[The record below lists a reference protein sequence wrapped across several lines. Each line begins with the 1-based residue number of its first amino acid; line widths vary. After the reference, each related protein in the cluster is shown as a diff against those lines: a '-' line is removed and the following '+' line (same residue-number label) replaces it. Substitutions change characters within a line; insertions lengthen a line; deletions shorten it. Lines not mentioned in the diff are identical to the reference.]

1 MAMTVQK
8 NVPVTESFI
17 PEQQTETQLAEEPAF
32 NLLDLLRIIRVRRKI
47 ILGAAAIVITLVTV
61 IVLEMTPLYTAT
73 AVVMLDQ
80 RKHNLEDTT
89 AVLSGLPSDQAT
101 IQNQVQILTSL
112 SLAGRVVDK
121 LKLTQDPEF
130 NPKIGG
136 LSALIGALN
145 PVNWFGSG
153 KKAQDE
159 AAGLDRERSNVIHRF
174 LDHVTVSPIG
184 LSTAMK
190 VSFESENPEKAAKIA
205 SAIAN
210 AYVED
215 QLEAK
220 FQATQKA
227 TQWLSGRISE
237 LSKQAQMAD
246 AAVQQYKAEHNITM
260 SSIGVSVIEQQI
272 ADINRQLVA
281 ARAELAEKQANYGRL
296 AALAREGRA
305 ADSSQVL
312 SSPLIAT
319 LRGQETQLT
328 SQIANLSSKYGPRHP
343 KMLDLQAQKAN
354 LETKIGEEV
363 QRFVDSARN
372 DMQVSASHVA
382 SLQTSLRQAEDQ
394 GASQNEA
401 NVQLTALQSAATSAR
416 AMYEAFLGRLNQT
429 QGQEGI
435 QTPDAR
441 IISNPEV
448 PQSPSFPKKKL
459 TIGISIPAGLFLG
472 LMLAFLVERLDSG
485 FRTTSEVERLMNV
498 PVLSTI
504 PEVPSP
510 ETNPV
515 NAADLIISRPMS
527 SFAEALRGLQLGL
540 SLSNVDKQPKVI
552 VVTSSVPGEGKTTV
566 AVSLAR
572 IAARGG
578 LRAVVV
584 DGDLRRPSVAAMM
597 GLEDREPGLIEALTD
612 KSALDDCFHQ
622 DSQSDALILPCL
634 NTPASPTDILGSQ
647 AIKRIVETLRQSFDL
662 VVIDSAPLLP
672 VNDTKILSLLSD
684 AVLMVVRWEKTPRD
698 AAANA
703 LRSLLDVRAPVA
715 GIALTRAD
723 NERFR
728 YYSYGYQD
736 YYSYSKYYSE

>member
-1 MAMTVQK
+1 MTVQK

-17 PEQQTETQLAEEPAF
+17 PEPQTETQFAEEPGF

-47 ILGAAAIVITLVTV
+47 ILGTAAVVVTLVTA
-61 IVLEMTPLYTAT
+61 IVMELTPLYRAT

-80 RKHNLEDTT
+80 RKHNLEDTA
-89 AVLSGLPSDQAT
+89 AVLSGLPTDQAT

-112 SLAGRVVDK
+112 GLAGKVVDK
-121 LKLTQDPEF
+121 LKLMEDPEF

-136 LSALIGALN
+136 LGALIGALN
-145 PVNWFGSG
+145 PMNWFGSNS
-153 KKAQDE
+153 KAEDE
-159 AAGLDRERSNVIHRF
+159 ALGFDRERSAVIHRF
-174 LDHVTVSPIG
+174 LGRLSVSPIG

-190 VSFESENPEKAAKIA
+190 VSFQSENPNKAARIA
-205 SAIAN
+205 SGIAN

-227 TQWLSGRISE
+227 TEWLSKRISE
-237 LSKQAQMAD
+237 LSKQAQVAD

-260 SSIGVSVIEQQI
+260 SSTGVSVIEQQI

-296 AALAREGRA
+296 ASLAREGRA

-312 SSPLIAT
+312 ASPLIAN
-319 LRGQETQLT
+319 LRGQEAQLT
-328 SQIANLSSKYGPRHP
+328 NQIANLSSKYGPRHP
-343 KMLDLQAQKAN
+343 KMLDLQAQKQN
-354 LETKIGEEV
+354 LEAKIREEV

-372 DMQVSASHVA
+372 DMRVSASHVA
-382 SLQTSLRQAEDQ
+382 SLQASLKQAEEQ
-394 GASQNEA
+394 GAGQNQA
-401 NVQLTALQSAATSAR
+401 NVQLTALQSAASSAR

-448 PQSPSFPKKKL
+448 PQSPSYPKKKL
-459 TIGISIPAGLFLG
+459 AIGLSIPAGLVLG
-472 LMLAFLVERLDSG
+472 LMLAFLAERLDSG
-485 FRTTSEVERLMNV
+485 FRTTSEVERLMGI
-498 PVLSTI
+498 PVLSTV
-504 PEVPSP
+504 PEVASP
-510 ETNPV
+510 ENKPV
-515 NAADLIISRPMS
+515 NAADLVISRPMS
-527 SFAEALRGLQLGL
+527 SFAESLRGLQLGL
-540 SLSNVDKQPKVI
+540 TLSNVDKQPKVI

-578 LRAVVV
+578 LKAVVV
-584 DGDLRRPSVAAMM
+584 DGDLRRPNVAKMA
-597 GLEDREPGLIEALTD
+597 GSPETDSGLIEALTD
-612 KSALDDCFHQ
+612 KSKLEKCLIKDTK
-622 DSQSDALILPCL
+622 SDAMILPCL
-634 NTPASPTDILGSQ
+634 QTPASPTDVLGSQ
-647 AIKRIVETLRQSFDL
+647 AMKAVVDGLRQSFDL
-662 VVIDSAPLLP
+662 VIIDSAPLLP
-672 VNDTKILSLLSD
+672 VNDTKILSLLAD
-684 AVLMVVRWEKTPRD
+684 AVLLVVRWEKTPRD

-703 LRSLLDVRAPVA
+703 LRSLMDVRAPVA
-715 GIALTRAD
+715 GIALARAD